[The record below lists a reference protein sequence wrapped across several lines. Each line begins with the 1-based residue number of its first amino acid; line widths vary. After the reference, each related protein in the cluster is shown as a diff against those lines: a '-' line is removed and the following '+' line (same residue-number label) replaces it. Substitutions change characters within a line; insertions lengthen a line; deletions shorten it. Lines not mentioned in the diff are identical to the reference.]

1 MVFAVGAPDDTS
13 RFRSPRLDRGTAS
26 TLADHRPLACALQ
39 ILASRLKG
47 GFMANIGSVRQVGH
61 ADLGLQSIAA
71 PAPQLALVAGGM
83 ICLATA
89 LLLLGARLYA
99 FEAVVAAAAAL
110 LSADGVVDAGNR
122 RALSLALLAA
132 AGLAAFVGALLLA
145 MSYTPWRAALAALL
159 VWDPLREL
167 GLAVPAA
174 PLVLAAS
181 TATGAL
187 FISLHLVGSRLGAPI
202 GPLFQKEGF
211 FEMVTAALALASAA
225 WSAAAALRWKRHEPQ
240 LPRGAPVLYAALA
253 LTLFLFAME
262 ELNWGQTLLGFD
274 TPAAWAEINYQQQT
288 SLHNVIDAPLLELVE
303 RVLIVAFGFVVL
315 GLIAL
320 ALKLPRST
328 FATIA
333 PPASLVV
340 LATLCW
346 IPGAYLRLEV
356 TELLFALFFAFY
368 CYRIDVAARSL
379 KPAAG

>member
-132 AGLAAFVGALLLA
+132 AGLAA
-145 MSYTPWRAALAALL
+145 
-159 VWDPLREL
+159 
-167 GLAVPAA
+167 LAVPAA

-368 CYRIDVAARSL
+368 CYRIDVAASL